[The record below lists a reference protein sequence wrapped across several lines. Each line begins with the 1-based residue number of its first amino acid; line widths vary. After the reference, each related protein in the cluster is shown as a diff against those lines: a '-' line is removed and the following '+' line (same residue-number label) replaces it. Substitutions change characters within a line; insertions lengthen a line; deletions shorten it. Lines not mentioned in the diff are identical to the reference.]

1 MVSICAHLASHRAT
15 QFGRGMILTVL
26 LLLCQNGNAAAD
38 QADLGGRFNEWL
50 TVQTNLQSWAGS
62 FAQTRFLKVLNQPLV
77 STGRVWVAMD
87 RFRWELGQP
96 PQTIAL
102 RSSNQLMIVY
112 PRLKRAEKY
121 ALDGIP
127 PGPIRDAM
135 GLLDATLPRDR
146 TSMEEKFKLV
156 SAQETNGLMRMVL
169 EPKSNA
175 AKKFMGLIT
184 IGFRTND
191 FSMALTQLEFS
202 DGSVLRND
210 FTNVVLNAAL
220 PADIFELKLPQDYT
234 VVEPLRQ

>member
-1 MVSICAHLASHRAT
+1 MVSICAYLATHSNRLAK
-15 QFGRGMILTVL
+15 LAL
-26 LLLCQNGNAAAD
+26 AAAICLVCHLD
-38 QADLGGRFNEWL
+38 AIAATPPEFGGRFDEWL
-50 TVQTNLQSWAGS
+50 AVQTNLQSWAGS
-62 FAQTRFLKVLNQPLV
+62 FAQTRILKVLNQPLV

-102 RSSNQLMIVY
+102 RASNQLMIVY

-146 TSMEEKFKLV
+146 ASMEDKFRLL
-156 SAQETNGLMRMVL
+156 SAAETNGLMRIEL
-169 EPKSNA
+169 EPKSAA
-175 AKKFMGLIT
+175 AKKFMGQIT

-202 DGSVLRND
+202 DGSMLRND
-210 FTNVVLNAAL
+210 FTNVVLNAPL
-220 PADIFELKLPQDYT
+220 PLGIFELKLPQDYT